1 MIVDEYFS
9 AKVITKAAVDLYFDA
24 RVSIP
29 IANLRYAN
37 MQITLGSK
45 TLSDTYSGT
54 TYKEVADV
62 QLDDFITG
70 SLKDMSYKFRVDSV
84 SLSGSQINFTG
95 RYNSND
101 LLYTDLYIAPNKNDR
116 LGYHNNVPIFRLS
129 TWFNLIADKLGF
141 VPKLYGRD
149 YAVASDSANSKG
161 SYQNHLQQLFGSFGD
176 LPVCDY
182 NVFIRGN
189 NLFAVQRGCE
199 KDVIEDGLGTVVVLT
214 NAGNVKRVPAVTVT
228 RMRTETGITY
238 EWPANAPGPEDIV
251 ESKPEPFTGEI
262 AFGSARLVYLDGYLQ
277 QRVEGNKTTTYTY
290 KDINEKKYLWIEEII
305 DTQAETANKTEHEY
319 YNQGDVLYLAVEK
332 RYTGGAIV
340 QGVPSYTDAVIV
352 TTTHSPLGNG
362 WYGITTT
369 NESTGDVQT
378 SLSQGAS
385 ANAVNQYTID
395 NVQQNLGGFADIQK
409 GLMSNIL
416 AKLLGVP
423 IINTNW
429 NIDGAFGRSDI
440 GYFAGMCDWL
450 NGAVQE
456 QISMDVVDVDHII
469 DFTDII
475 SYEGKYYCLES
486 NSVRHDKSGIQ
497 QSISIVR
504 WFKGGTSY
512 PSVN

>member
-95 RYNSND
+95 RYNSNE
-101 LLYTDLYIAPNKNDR
+101 LLYTSYYIRPAPNER
-116 LGYHNNVPIFRLS
+116 IGYHDGVPIFMLT
-129 TWFNLIADKLGF
+129 TWFRMIAEALGL
-141 VPKLYGRD
+141 VPKFYGLD
-149 YAVASDSANSKG
+149 FPVASSAGESKG
-161 SYQNHLQQLFGSFGD
+161 SYQNHLQQLFGSFSD

-182 NVFIRGN
+182 NVFIRGS
-189 NLFAVQRGCE
+189 NLFAVQRGYE
-199 KDVIEDGLGTVVVLT
+199 KDVIEDGLGTVVALT

-238 EWPANAPGPEDIV
+238 EWPANKPGPEDIV
-251 ESKPEPFTGEI
+251 AKPEPFTGEI

-319 YNQGDVLYLAVEK
+319 YNQGDILYLAVETRK
-332 RYTGGAIV
+332 TGGTIV
-340 QGVPSYTDAVIV
+340 QGVPSYTDAITI

-369 NESTGDVQT
+369 NESTGEVQT

-395 NVQQNLGGFADIQK
+395 SVQQNLGGFAEIQK
-409 GLMSNIL
+409 NYLDNIL

-429 NIDGAFGRSDI
+429 NVDGAWGHSAI